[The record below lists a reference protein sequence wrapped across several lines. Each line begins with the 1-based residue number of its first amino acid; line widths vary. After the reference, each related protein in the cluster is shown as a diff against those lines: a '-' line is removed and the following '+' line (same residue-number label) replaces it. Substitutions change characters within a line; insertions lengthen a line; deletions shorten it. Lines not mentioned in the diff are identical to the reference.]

1 MNDAVASSPNPIAP
15 VGSTL
20 IVPAL
25 IADSGDDAARSFI
38 EFFTAQIRNPH
49 TRAAYGQAVAGFCHW
64 CETNGLADL
73 QKISS
78 LHVASYI
85 EGLSQTYAPPSV
97 NQHLAAIRRL
107 FDWLT
112 IRQVIKV
119 SPAAPVKGVR
129 HSVTIGKSPTLSPA
143 EMRTLLDSIDG
154 SKPVDFRDRA
164 LIGLMAY
171 TFARVSTA
179 VGLDVED
186 LFHQEHGLWL
196 RFRAKGGKQST
207 KPCHHELTG
216 FLLDY
221 IAVADIRD
229 DKKGPLFRPW
239 DRRNRVLAR
248 KRLIRQRVLDMVKR
262 RVRQAGIH
270 TPICNHSFRATGI
283 TTFLENGGLL
293 EQAQQWADHS
303 SVSTT
308 RIYDH
313 RGRRATRED
322 AERVRY

>member
-1 MNDAVASSPNPIAP
+1 MTDLVAKAHHRP
-15 VGSTL
+15 VTDEL
-20 IVPAL
+20 MLAVPAL
-25 IADSGDDAARSFI
+25 IADSGEDAARSFV

-64 CETNGLADL
+64 CETNDL
-73 QKISS
+73 SDLKTISS

-85 EGLSQTYAPPSV
+85 EGLSKKYAPPSV

-129 HSVTIGKSPTLSPA
+129 HSVSIGKSPTLSPV

-154 SKPVDFRDRA
+154 TRLVDYRDRA
-164 LIGLMAY
+164 LIALMAY
-171 TFARVSTA
+171 TFARVSTC
-179 VGLDVED
+179 VGLHVED
-186 LFHQEHGLWL
+186 VFHQEHGLWV
-196 RFRAKGGKQST
+196 RFRAKGGKEST

-221 IAVADIRD
+221 IEAAGIKE
-229 DKKGPLFRPW
+229 DKKGPLFRPY
-239 DRRNRVLAR
+239 DQTTGALVR
-248 KRLIRQRVLDMVKR
+248 KSFIRQRVLDMVKR
-262 RVRQAGIH
+262 RAKQAGID

-308 RIYDH
+308 RVYDH

>member
-1 MNDAVASSPNPIAP
+1 MIELVATPKRRLVTDTA
-15 VGSTL
+15 TL
-20 IVPAL
+20 AVPAL
-25 IADSGDDAARSFI
+25 IANTGDDAAQSFV

-49 TRAAYGQAVAGFCHW
+49 TRSAYGHAVAGFCHW
-64 CETNGLADL
+64 CEEHDVVNLKDV
-73 QKISS
+73 SS
-78 LHVASYI
+78 LHVACYI
-85 EGLSQTYAPPSV
+85 ESLSQTYAPPSV

-112 IRQVIKV
+112 IRQVIKL

-129 HSVTIGKSPTLSPA
+129 HSVAIGKSPTLSPK
-143 EMRTLLDSIDG
+143 EMRALLDSIDG
-154 SKPVDFRDRA
+154 GNQVDFRDRA
-164 LIGLMAY
+164 LIALMAY

-186 LFHQEHGLWL
+186 VFHQEHGLWL
-196 RFRAKGGKQST
+196 RFRTKGGKEST

-216 FLLDY
+216 YLVDY
-221 IAVADIRD
+221 ITVADIRD

-239 DRRNRVLAR
+239 DRGNRVLAR

-262 RVRQAGIH
+262 RARQAGIE